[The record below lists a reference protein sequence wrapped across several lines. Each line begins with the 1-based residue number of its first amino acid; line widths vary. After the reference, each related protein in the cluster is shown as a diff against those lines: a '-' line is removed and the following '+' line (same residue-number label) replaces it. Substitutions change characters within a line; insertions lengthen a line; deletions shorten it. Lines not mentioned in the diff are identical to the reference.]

1 MSRRFARVSSA
12 IDLIIIIHLFIWVW
26 RKSQWDRS
34 SRISHSFSPHTVCA
48 EFVDMAECIK
58 HHVNMRHRAKKKNTN
73 QNKLHTSIPNL
84 FSNQYVKFEYAR
96 RSNEYYY
103 YCCCYN
109 KVHRKFWTKFRRL
122 KPSTLDCFKIS
133 SKATYC
139 GISEALSEE
148 QNFSW
153 IVCSKINFTG
163 GASVKIRGCIFHVSL
178 SVSDFTLKFLIFS
191 RLLYTL
197 MNTRFNLAK
206 WKFFSHIFRRFTTQQ
221 TIDASSPFLIFLL
234 NSQAWY
240 SLGLTHFYFQHL
252 PIHIH
257 IKIHANGSR
266 NRSNQTGDIH

>member
-1 MSRRFARVSSA
+1 MEKVAVGQELTHIAFFLSTHGLRR
-12 IDLIIIIHLFIWVW
+12 
-26 RKSQWDRS
+26 
-34 SRISHSFSPHTVCA
+34 VCWHGRMHQA
-48 EFVDMAECIK
+48 PCEHATPS
-58 HHVNMRHRAKKKNTN
+58 KKKNTN

-122 KPSTLDCFKIS
+122 EPSTLECFKIG
-133 SKATYC
+133 SKANWNWNWI
-139 GISEALSEE
+139 GIFEALSEE
-148 QNFSW
+148 QNFFW
-153 IVCSKINFTG
+153 IVCSKINLTG

-178 SVSDFTLKFLIFS
+178 SVSDFTL
-191 RLLYTL
+191 
-197 MNTRFNLAK
+197 NTRFNLAK